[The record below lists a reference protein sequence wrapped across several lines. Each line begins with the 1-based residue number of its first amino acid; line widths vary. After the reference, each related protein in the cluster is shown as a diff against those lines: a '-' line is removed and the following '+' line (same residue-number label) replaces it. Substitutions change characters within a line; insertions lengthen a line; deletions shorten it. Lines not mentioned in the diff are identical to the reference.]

1 MLIRKILEVKKVNE
15 QELAQKIGALIDSF
29 ETGKDENDIER
40 ELEEIFKDND
50 SHYILKL
57 IFKLLFKIKCEVK
70 EIEEKL
76 DKIFRV

>member
-1 MLIRKILEVKKVNE
+1 MNE

-76 DKIFRV
+76 DKIFRI